1 MGGAEKPRDSVKQVC
16 RPQIAVSEDDLGV
29 RMEDVL
35 EGVSLGAKSCDF
47 KISQAWKII
56 VSNIPY
62 DQSNHNYNIILSKIK
77 NSIIMPNLSELWLVI

>member
-16 RPQIAVSEDDLGV
+16 RPQMAVSEDDPGV

-47 KISQAWKII
+47 KIGQ
-56 VSNIPY
+56 V
-62 DQSNHNYNIILSKIK
+62 
-77 NSIIMPNLSELWLVI
+77 